1 VVERGGRVAEIHRFP
16 VKSVG
21 GERVAAAEVGG
32 GGLVGDRLWAVET
45 RGGHLASGKNSR
57 RLRRRDG
64 VFDLVAETVEDD
76 AGVDHVVVT
85 FPTGNRVQLGTP
97 LADRLLSTH
106 LDEECRFSREGTV
119 SDPSAHMDAAP
130 VSVVGTATLRAYAD
144 LVGDLEPVDP
154 RHLRA
159 NVVVETDEPWV
170 EERWLGRHL
179 LVGGVD
185 LAVTERIA
193 RCRMVDVGQVGVPPH
208 GRLLAA
214 LADRDLCVAV
224 YARVDRGGVIRPDDD
239 VCVR

>member
-1 VVERGGRVAEIHRFP
+1 MVERGGRVVEVHRYP

-21 GERVAAAEVGG
+21 GERVDAAEVDAR
-32 GGLVGDRLWAVET
+32 GLVGDRLWAVET
-45 RGGHLASGKNSR
+45 GDGHLASGKNSR

-76 AGVDHVVVT
+76 DGADQVIVT
-85 FPTGNRVQLGTP
+85 FPTGDRVQLGTP

-106 LDEECRFSREGTV
+106 VDEECRFAREGDAA
-119 SDPSAHMDAAP
+119 SHMDAAP
-130 VSVVGTATLRAYAD
+130 VSLVGTATLRAYAD
-144 LVGDLEPVDP
+144 LVGDVEPVDP

-159 NVVVETDEPWV
+159 NVVVETDRPWV
-170 EERWLGRHL
+170 EDGWVGRHL
-179 LVGGVD
+179 LVGGVE
-185 LAVTERIA
+185 LAVTERIP

-214 LADRDLCVAV
+214 LADRDLCAAV
-224 YARVDRGGVIRPDDD
+224 YARVERGGVVRPDDD